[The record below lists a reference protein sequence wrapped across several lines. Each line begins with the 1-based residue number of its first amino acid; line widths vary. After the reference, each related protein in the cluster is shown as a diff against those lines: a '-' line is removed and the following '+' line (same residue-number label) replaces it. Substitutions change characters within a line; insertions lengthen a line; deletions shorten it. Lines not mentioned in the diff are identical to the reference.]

1 MDALL
6 STRRRLLAAAAGTL
20 ALAGCGE
27 RRPGAS
33 APAVRPT
40 LRIDGEAMGSTWV
53 VKLPGV
59 AAGADAQRRLRDA
72 VHSALAGVDRRMSIH
87 RDDSELSRF
96 NRHGAAPFAMS
107 AQMFGVFEAGRLV
120 SEASGGAFD
129 VSVAPLVDAWGFGA
143 QRRSEVPPPSRV
155 QARRGS
161 VDWRGFVADAREGSV
176 AKARGDMRAD
186 LGGIAKGHA
195 VDLAAAA
202 LDALGVA
209 DYMVEAGGEVRT
221 RGVNAEG
228 LAWRIGIE
236 RPDALPQ
243 RAHLVVPMSGRAMAT
258 SGDYR
263 NFFEQGGRRY
273 SHAIDPVRAEPVDH
287 GLASVTVVD
296 ADCMR
301 ADAWA
306 TALLVLGPQRGPQ
319 LAESL
324 GLAAH
329 FIARRRGGGFDE
341 RSTPAFAALGARH
354 A

>member
-6 STRRRLLAAAAGTL
+6 STRRRLLAAAAGTA
-20 ALAGCGE
+20 ALTGCGDW
-27 RRPGAS
+27 RPAAPS
-33 APAVRPT
+33 AT
-40 LRIDGEAMGSTWV
+40 LRPALRVDGQAMGTTYV
-53 VKLPGV
+53 VKVVGLT
-59 AAGADAQRRLRDA
+59 AGADAQRRLRDA
-72 VHSALAGVDRRMSIH
+72 VHAALSGVDRRMSIH
-87 RDDSELSRF
+87 RPDSELSRF

-107 AQMFGVFEAGRLV
+107 AQMFGVFDAARRV

-129 VSVAPLVDAWGFGA
+129 VSVGPLVDAWGFGA
-143 QRRSEVPPPSRV
+143 QRRSEVPPAARV

-161 VDWRGFVADAREGSV
+161 VDWRGFVADVREGSI
-176 AKARGDMRAD
+176 AKARGEMQAD

-202 LDALGVA
+202 LDAMGVA
-209 DYMVEAGGEVRT
+209 DYLVEAGGEVRT

-228 LAWRIGIE
+228 SAWRIGIE
-236 RPDALPQ
+236 RPDVLPQ
-243 RAHLVVPMSGRAMAT
+243 RAHLVVPLSGRAMAT

-263 NFFEQGGRRY
+263 NFFERDGRRY
-273 SHAIDPVRAEPVDH
+273 SHAIDPARAEPVDH
-287 GLASVTVVD
+287 GLASVTVID
-296 ADCMR
+296 AGCML

-319 LAESL
+319 LAERL

-329 FIARRRGGGFDE
+329 FMARRRGGGFDE
-341 RSTPAFAALGARH
+341 RSTPAFAALGGRH